1 MDLQEILDPQ
11 VIKVGMKSKDKESV
25 LIDLSNVLK
34 NAGYIDDTM
43 IFLKDI
49 YDREAEGIT
58 GIGNY
63 IAIPHGK
70 SEAVK
75 KVGVA
80 IGVLEDEIEWESM
93 DDNGVKVVILFSVN
107 NDSNGAQT
115 HLRLLSKIAQKLGN
129 DEVVSH
135 LIESKSVNDVIQSF
149 KSA

>member
-80 IGVLEDEIEWESM
+80 IGILENEIEWESM

-115 HLRLLSKIAQKLGN
+115 HLRLLSKVAQKLGN
-129 DEVVSH
+129 DEVIAH

-149 KSA
+149 KIA

>member
-80 IGVLEDEIEWESM
+80 IGILENEIEWESM

-115 HLRLLSKIAQKLGN
+115 HLRLLSKVAQKLGN

>member
-49 YDREAEGIT
+49 YNREAEGIT

-70 SEAVK
+70 SESVK

-80 IGVLEDEIEWESM
+80 IGILENEIEWESM
-93 DDNGVKVVILFSVN
+93 DENGVKVVILFSVN